1 MRYDPFVYVDSHSH
15 IEMDRFDSDRDETI
29 QRALDAGVKIIVD
42 VGNGDVAGDS
52 HAGAFKLAGQYPFI
66 FTTVGVHP
74 HEARLL
80 DDRLS
85 DSLIEMSHN
94 SKVIAW
100 GEIGLDYYYD
110 NSPRDVQR
118 AAFRKQLRCARERG
132 LPVVIH
138 TRDAE
143 PDTIDILREEWSGAG
158 LPGIIHCFTGT
169 RGLAEAAIEMG
180 FYISFSGVVTF
191 KKAGDL
197 RETARHLPMDRILI
211 ETDSPFLA
219 PVPFRGRRNEP
230 AFVVHTAR
238 HIAELRDLSTDEI
251 GEITSANFERIFR
264 LRISEVQ
271 GGCAAAGPSSPGQ
284 T

>member
-1 MRYDPFVYVDSHSH
+1 
-15 IEMDRFDSDRDETI
+15 MDRFDSDRNETI

-52 HAGAFKLAGQYPFI
+52 HAGAFKLAAEYPFI

-85 DSLIEMSHN
+85 ESLIEMSHN

-110 NSPRDVQR
+110 NSPRDAQR
-118 AAFRKQLRCARERG
+118 AAFHKQLRFARERG

-143 PDTIDILREEWSGAG
+143 ADTIDILREEWSGAG

-169 RGLAEAAIEMG
+169 RGLAEAAVEMG

-191 KKAGDL
+191 KNAGDL
-197 RETARHLPMDRILI
+197 RETAKHLPIDRILI

-219 PVPFRGRRNEP
+219 PEPFRGRRNEP

-238 HIAELRDLSTDEI
+238 HIAELRNLSTDEI
-251 GEITSANFERIFR
+251 GEVTSANFERIFG
-264 LRISEVQ
+264 LGISEVQ
-271 GGCAAAGPSSPGQ
+271 AGCSAAVPSPPGQ
-284 T
+284 R